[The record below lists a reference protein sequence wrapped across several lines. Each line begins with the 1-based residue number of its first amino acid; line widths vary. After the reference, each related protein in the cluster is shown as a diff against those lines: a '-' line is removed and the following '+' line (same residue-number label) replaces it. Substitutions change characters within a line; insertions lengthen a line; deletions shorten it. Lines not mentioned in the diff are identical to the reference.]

1 MQICSVCSL
10 CNCLFCILCNLSCC
24 DVTKLILWFSS
35 SARPDKVYIFPVHPL
50 YIFILIPYIC
60 PTRME
65 MVTTEFRY
73 VSAKLSSPGRK
84 NSFWFLLLEGNQ
96 PRIPFSYQQTRTCTC
111 QGPAASMDVNNTA
124 LQWFILL
131 CRRFKHS
138 DFHTIENNIRYVNG
152 FRRDRLQ
159 LVKCTNQI
167 IQNYQVMAES
177 QVVNQ
182 VTLWGEKKRKVSYFR
197 AYHDAA
203 LMQPSSKG
211 SFCMKTYISS

>member
-1 MQICSVCSL
+1 HTAAAKFPPALSPEIAIRFGSTEYSAKTSGCKKCFVARRASWNCSGKHTSGTSL
-10 CNCLFCILCNLSCC
+10 YLQKKEGSQR
-24 DVTKLILWFSS
+24 DVVRPSS

-111 QGPAASMDVNNTA
+111 QG
-124 LQWFILL
+124 
-131 CRRFKHS
+131 
-138 DFHTIENNIRYVNG
+138 
-152 FRRDRLQ
+152 
-159 LVKCTNQI
+159 
-167 IQNYQVMAES
+167 
-177 QVVNQ
+177 
-182 VTLWGEKKRKVSYFR
+182 
-197 AYHDAA
+197 
-203 LMQPSSKG
+203 
-211 SFCMKTYISS
+211 

>member
-1 MQICSVCSL
+1 MQFCSVCSL

-111 QGPAASMDVNNTA
+111 QGPAASMDVTTLRFSGSSCFAGGSNT
-124 LQWFILL
+124 LTSTPSKTTSVMLMG
-131 CRRFKHS
+131 S
-138 DFHTIENNIRYVNG
+138 EETDFSLSNV
-152 FRRDRLQ
+152 
-159 LVKCTNQI
+159 QI
-167 IQNYQVMAES
+167 
-177 QVVNQ
+177 
-182 VTLWGEKKRKVSYFR
+182 K
-197 AYHDAA
+197 
-203 LMQPSSKG
+203 
-211 SFCMKTYISS
+211 